1 MNDLD
6 FLDSSKLNDFDQI
19 SGDIGRSKGACYN
32 RWRLNIVPVLKSDIH
47 GLPQNEEWRRD
58 VLRYVIGKKF
68 GSVKEIPYNKVVR
81 DVCPGQTSTSLLS
94 FLNHLSRS
102 AGDAPFYEYC
112 QKHLNNPHPNSYL
125 GNEELTKAKSEYA
138 SQILQIK
145 QKLQ

>member
-47 GLPQNEEWRRD
+47 GLPQNEEWRKD
-58 VLRYVIGKKF
+58 VLRYIIEKNY

-81 DVCPGQTSTSLLS
+81 DVCPGQTSKSLS
-94 FLNHLSRS
+94 MFLNKLSLS
-102 AGDAPFYEYC
+102 AGDMPFYEYC
-112 QKHLNNPHPNSYL
+112 RNHLDNPHPSSYL
-125 GNEELTKAKSEYA
+125 GNEELAKAKSEYA
-138 SQILQIK
+138 SQILEIK
-145 QKLQ
+145 QKLK

>member
-81 DVCPGQTSTSLLS
+81 DVCPGQTSRSLS
-94 FLNHLSRS
+94 IFWNHLSNH

-112 QKHLNNPHPNSYL
+112 RKHLNDPHPSSYL
-125 GNEELTKAKSEYA
+125 GNEVLITKKSEYA

-145 QKLQ
+145 RKLK

>member
-47 GLPQNEEWRRD
+47 GLPQNEEWRKD
-58 VLRYVIGKKF
+58 VLRYVIEKKF

-81 DVCPGQTSTSLLS
+81 DVCPGQTSASLLS
-94 FLNHLSRS
+94 FLNHLSQS
-102 AGDAPFYEYC
+102 SGGMPFYEYS
-112 QKHLNNPHPNSYL
+112 QKRVNDPHPSSYL
-125 GNEELTKAKSEYA
+125 GNEELAKAKSEYA

-145 QKLQ
+145 QKLK

>member
-47 GLPQNEEWRRD
+47 GLPQNEEWRKD
-58 VLRYVIGKKF
+58 ALRYVIEKKF

-81 DVCPGQTSTSLLS
+81 DVCPGQTSTSLS
-94 FLNHLSRS
+94 SYLNCFSPS
-102 AGDAPFYEYC
+102 AGNTPFYEYC
-112 QKHLNNPHPNSYL
+112 KNHLNNPHPTSYL
-125 GNEELTKAKSEYA
+125 GNEKLAKAKSEYA

-145 QKLQ
+145 QRLK